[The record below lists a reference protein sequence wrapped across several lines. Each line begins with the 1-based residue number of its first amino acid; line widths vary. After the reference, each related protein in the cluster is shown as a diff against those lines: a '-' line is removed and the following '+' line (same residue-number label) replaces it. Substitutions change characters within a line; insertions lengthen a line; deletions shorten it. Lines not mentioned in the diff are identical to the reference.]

1 MVASVQERGE
11 ETIISGDQVT
21 KVPGQAKAGP
31 SPAPGT
37 EPMPRE
43 SVPERYQYLNPISAG
58 GMGSVHAVRDL
69 GLLRVAAMKVLAPD
83 LATRP
88 REVQRFI
95 REAQITAQLDH
106 PNIAPVYEIG
116 IDRMGNRYFTMKRI
130 EGDTL
135 GDWCARAGRQAGF
148 SEVLS
153 EMMAAFLKVCDAVAF
168 AHSRGVLHCD
178 IKPGNILA
186 GSFGQVYLVDWGLA
200 IVGAARALPNEM
212 PTLVVAG
219 DSNLDVGGG
228 PCGTPSFMSPEQAM
242 GARDRF
248 DERTDVFGLGAVL
261 FNMLTGVPP
270 FDGDDV
276 ATCLDRATA
285 CVVTFP
291 PGDPTA
297 PLPIGLCRIVKRAM
311 ARDPNE
317 RYQTVLELKKDV
329 EMTLRGFPLSAEM
342 FAPGTRIVVEGDPGD
357 CAYIIVRG
365 TCVAYKTVGGQ
376 RVVLRELGPN
386 SVFGETAVL
395 SGGIR
400 TATVEA
406 VDEVLVKVVP
416 RQLLEENLG
425 LHTSF
430 GLFVVALAERFR
442 ELEQRLGA
450 GGTGVPDVA
459 LAEAK

>member
-1 MVASVQERGE
+1 VTRVRGE
-11 ETIISGDQVT
+11 
-21 KVPGQAKAGP
+21 AGAAP
-31 SPAPGT
+31 SPGNVADASPIQ
-37 EPMPRE
+37 
-43 SVPERYQYLNPISAG
+43 SVPDRYQYLSPISAG

-69 GLLRVAAMKVLAPD
+69 GLLRIAAMKVLAPD
-83 LATRP
+83 LAARP
-88 REVQRFI
+88 REVQRFV

-116 IDRMGNRYFTMKRI
+116 TDRSGNRYFTMKRI

-135 GDWCARAGRQAGF
+135 ADWITHAGRQAGF
-148 SEVLS
+148 SEALS
-153 EMMAAFLKVCDAVAF
+153 DMMAAFLKVCEAVAF

-178 IKPGNILA
+178 IKPGNILV

-200 IVGAARALPNEM
+200 IVGPKRSLPNEL
-212 PTLVVAG
+212 PLLVVAG
-219 DSNLDVGGG
+219 EANLDTGGG

-261 FNMLTGVPP
+261 FNILTAVPP
-270 FDGDDV
+270 YDSDDL
-276 ATCLDRATA
+276 ATCLDKATA

-311 ARDPNE
+311 ARDPND
-317 RYQTVLELKKDV
+317 RYQTAAEMKKDI
-329 EMTLRGFPLSAEM
+329 EMTMRGFPLTAEIV
-342 FAPGTRIVVEGDPGD
+342 AAGTRIVVEGEPGD
-357 CAYIIVRG
+357 CAYIVVRG
-365 TCVAYKTVGGQ
+365 TCVAYKTIDGQ
-376 RVVLRELGPN
+376 KVVLRELGPN

-395 SGGIR
+395 SGGVR

-406 VDEVLVKVVP
+406 VDEVLLKIVP

-430 GLFVVALAERFR
+430 GLFVVALAERFK
-442 ELEQRLGA
+442 ELDKRLGT
-450 GGTGVPDVA
+450 GGPRGDQTD
-459 LAEAK
+459 